1 MKTSIIN
8 GSEVSRLSVA
18 IHLDTKSHNSSFTLT
33 EIYTAQK
40 RIKVLRDTLLSATRS
55 VGDKH

>member
-1 MKTSIIN
+1 MQAQNLHKLIQ
-8 GSEVSRLSVA
+8 
-18 IHLDTKSHNSSFTLT
+18 HLDTKSHNSSFTLT